1 MKLKMLT
8 IKSYHQQ
15 HTSSQHQT
23 QNAQALSKLT
33 NDEILTS
40 QTLLFSILSYCLDS
54 LANFMPNFAD
64 GSYMT
69 KLDEYR
75 LLIAFQLTP
84 PSSFDLQS
92 PLSFGGILWLIDYI
106 LKIVHRVNEISF

>member
-8 IKSYHQQ
+8 IKSHQQ
-15 HTSSQHQT
+15 QHSSAQAQSH
-23 QNAQALSKLT
+23 NAQALVKLT
-33 NDEILTS
+33 NDEILNS
-40 QTLLFSILSYCLDS
+40 QTLLFAIISYCLDS

-69 KLDEYR
+69 RLDEYR
-75 LLIAFQLTP
+75 LLLAFQLTP

-106 LKIVHRVNEISF
+106 LKLVYRVI